1 MKRENYKNNVWY
13 PLTDDEY
20 WVEHGYADEFPNCQ
34 TIVTEKSSDIYPK
47 PDIMTYDNCRRG
59 WSTMAKTDTYFFM
72 IIEKP

>member
-20 WVEHGYADEFPNCQ
+20 WVDTDYQNEFPNCQ
-34 TIVTEKSSDIYPK
+34 TIVCDARQIASVKHC
-47 PDIMTYDNCRRG
+47 IMTYQNCTIG
-59 WSTMAKTDTYFFM
+59 WSTMAKSGTWKFM